1 VNRND
6 KKRIEDILEF
16 ATKLSRYV
24 AKGFDEFRAEEGS
37 GLAIERLIELIGEA
51 SSHLSEEYK
60 TALPTVEWK
69 DIAGMRVLL
78 AHAYHRVDFED
89 IRALDS
95 CNSFSSQS
103 SDSYQESGT
112 LNLEEESPYKPE
124 SLALSIASVVKTL
137 IAYIKRRKPK
147 AAPTK

>member
-1 VNRND
+1 VNRSD

-78 AHAYHRVDFED
+78 AHAYHRVDFEVVWTAATVSVPSLV
-89 IRALDS
+89 IHIKS
-95 CNSFSSQS
+95 
-103 SDSYQESGT
+103 
-112 LNLEEESPYKPE
+112 LE
-124 SLALSIASVVKTL
+124 L
-137 IAYIKRRKPK
+137 
-147 AAPTK
+147 

>member
-1 VNRND
+1 MNRSD

-24 AKGFDEFRAEEGS
+24 DKGFDEFRAEEGS

-60 TALPTVEWK
+60 TALPNVEWK

-78 AHAYHRVDFED
+78 AHAYHRVDFEVVWT
-89 IRALDS
+89 AATVS
-95 CNSFSSQS
+95 VP
-103 SDSYQESGT
+103 
-112 LNLEEESPYKPE
+112 NLVILIK
-124 SLALSIASVVKTL
+124 SLEL
-137 IAYIKRRKPK
+137 
-147 AAPTK
+147 